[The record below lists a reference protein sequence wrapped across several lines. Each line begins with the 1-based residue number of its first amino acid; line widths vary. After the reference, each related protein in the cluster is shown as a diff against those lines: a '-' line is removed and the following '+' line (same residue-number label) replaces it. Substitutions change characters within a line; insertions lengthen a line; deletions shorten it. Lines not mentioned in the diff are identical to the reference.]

1 MLCQTNNNQNKFK
14 KISLPLTPIDFS
26 IIIIFFYYNKMDE
39 LKKQLDPTIKNLD
52 ETAKKMTE

>member
-14 KISLPLTPIDFS
+14 KISLPLTPIDFYNNN
-26 IIIIFFYYNKMDE
+26 FFYYNKMDE

>member
-14 KISLPLTPIDFS
+14 KISLPLTPIDFYNNN
-26 IIIIFFYYNKMDE
+26 FFQCNKMDE